1 MARGEHL
8 QIETADDII
17 EKAEV
22 RHIIL
27 SGITVTDTFDGVGI
41 AVPFKG
47 IAHILSAGTE

>member
-41 AVPFKG
+41 AVSFKD